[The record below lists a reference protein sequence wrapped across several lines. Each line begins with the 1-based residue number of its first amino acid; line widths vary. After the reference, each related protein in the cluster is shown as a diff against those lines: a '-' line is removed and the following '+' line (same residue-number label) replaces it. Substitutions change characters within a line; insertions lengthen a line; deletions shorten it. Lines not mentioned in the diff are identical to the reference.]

1 VTALPKAEIQ
11 AEQAV
16 VDHAYRRLED
26 MRAVARAIAADVLD
40 QGAGGTF
47 ANRIERDVR
56 MEVTGRRLQDL
67 QVGEAGLVFGRVD
80 LRTGGSLHIGRLAV
94 ADEDNEPLVVDWRAP
109 AAEPFYRAT
118 ARHDMGLARRRH
130 LIMRGRRVVGV
141 DDELL
146 GDYTGTD
153 TGDDGDPG
161 MVLVGEGALLA
172 ALDRSRTG
180 RMGDIVATIQRE
192 QDEIIRA
199 PLAGALVV
207 QGGPGTG
214 KTAVA
219 LHRAAYLLYTHRFP
233 LERAGVLL
241 VGPNRIF
248 LRYIEQVLPA
258 LGEHSVTLATPASL
272 VATPVRASESGPAAR
287 LKGDV
292 RMAGL
297 ITRAIGDRGRPLPKD
312 ISVLVQGRR
321 LTLSTGISRSIVA
334 QAKRRPGPHNA
345 RRPFVERLIA
355 RHLYR
360 QYEEGVEQNGEDD
373 EDEVDDWPRFE
384 MAVRRERPVFEALE
398 RMWPVLTA
406 EELLHDLFGS
416 PALIRSADRSSPTD
430 GGRLTATERALLH
443 RPRSGRVSEA
453 PWTDSDMALLDE
465 ASTALGPRPARG
477 GGRRRGDDGRG
488 GERLRV
494 MADLPDLDPHM
505 RREVLRHLEEG
516 EGGAA
521 ADDVPDPRTR
531 TYGHVLAD
539 EAQDLSPME
548 LRMLARRCPS
558 GSLTLVGDLG
568 QASGPWAPRS
578 WDEVLAHLPVRRPPI
593 RAELSVNYRT
603 PSEVMD
609 LASRVL
615 VAATPGLAAPTS
627 VRRSGVEPV
636 VTAAQPGSLPETV
649 ARAAAAEVEA
659 LAEGKVAV
667 ICPVALVEALRSAL
681 PEVPEGVG
689 VLDAPVALL
698 TVSQAKGL
706 EFDSVVVV
714 EPSSIIAEGSG
725 ATGRRALYVAMT
737 RTTRRLHL
745 VHAEPLP
752 PELLPQG
759 DRRAGA
765 RMAR

>member
-1 VTALPKAEIQ
+1 VTVAGPTTEIA

-16 VDHAYRRLED
+16 VDHAYRRLEA
-26 MRAVARAIAADVLD
+26 MRAEARALAADVLD

-67 QVGEAGLVFGRVD
+67 QVGETGLVFGRID
-80 LRTGGSLHIGRLAV
+80 LRDGNRLYIGRLAV

-118 ARHDMGLARRRH
+118 ARHDMGVARRRH
-130 LIMRGRRVVGV
+130 LIMKGRRVVGL

-146 GDYTGTD
+146 GDQPAAAGTTAEPD
-153 TGDDGDPG
+153 AGL
-161 MVLVGEGALLA
+161 VLVGEGALLA

-199 PLAGALVV
+199 PLPAVLVV

-258 LGEHSVTLATPASL
+258 LGEHSVTLATPATL
-272 VATPVRASESGPAAR
+272 VPTPARATETTAAAQ

-292 RMAGL
+292 RMAAL
-297 ITRAIGDRGRPLPKD
+297 IARAVADRGRPLARGT
-312 ISVLVQGRR
+312 SVLMNGRR
-321 LTLSTGISRSIVA
+321 LTLSAAASRRIVA
-334 QAKRRPGPHNA
+334 QAKRRPGGHNA
-345 RRPFVERLIA
+345 RRPFVERLLA
-355 RHLYR
+355 RHLHR
-360 QYEEGVEQNGEDD
+360 QYEAAGPPPEEGEDR
-373 EDEVDDWPRFE
+373 EPDWPWFE
-384 MAVRRERPVFEALE
+384 RAVRRERPVFEALE
-398 RMWPVLTA
+398 RMWPVLTP
-406 EELLHDLFGS
+406 EQLLHDLFGL
-416 PALIRSADRSSPTD
+416 PALIRSAARGMPAGTA
-430 GGRLTATERALLH
+430 LTEEEQALLH
-443 RPRSGRVSEA
+443 RPRSARVDEVA
-453 PWTDSDMALLDE
+453 WTASDMALLDE
-465 ASTALGPRPARG
+465 ASVVLGPPPTRNA
-477 GGRRRGDDGRG
+477 GRRRGDDSRKL
-488 GERLRV
+488 ERLRV

-505 RREVLRHLEEG
+505 RREVLRHLEED
-516 EGGAA
+516 ESGGP
-521 ADDVPDPRTR
+521 ADEAPDPRTR

-539 EAQDLSPME
+539 EAQDLAPME

-558 GSLTLVGDLG
+558 GSMTLVGDLG

-578 WDEVLAHLPVRRPPI
+578 WDDVLAHLPVRRASTY
-593 RAELSVNYRT
+593 AELSVNYRT

-609 LASRVL
+609 LAARVL
-615 VAATPGLAAPTS
+615 VAATPGLAPPRS
-627 VRRSGVEPV
+627 VRSAGVEPV
-636 VTAAQPGSLPETV
+636 FTEVARGCLPE
-649 ARAAAAEVEA
+649 AIGRAAAEELEA
-659 LAEGKVAV
+659 LGEGKVAV
-667 ICPVALVEALRSAL
+667 ICPASLIDELRPAL
-681 PEVPEGVG
+681 PDLAEGAG

-698 TVSQAKGL
+698 TVAQAKGL

-714 EPSSIIAEGSG
+714 EPSEIIAEGSG
-725 ATGRRALYVAMT
+725 PTGRRALYVAMT

-745 VHAEPLP
+745 VHAAPLP
-752 PELLPQG
+752 PELLP
-759 DRRAGA
+759 AGA
-765 RMAR
+765 TMAG

>member
-1 VTALPKAEIQ
+1 MTAGSQTELE

-26 MRAVARAIAADVLD
+26 MRAAARALAADVLD

-56 MEVTGRRLQDL
+56 MEATGRRLQDL
-67 QVGEAGLVFGRVD
+67 QVGEAGLVFGRID
-80 LRTGGSLHIGRLAV
+80 LRPGGHLHIGRLAV

-118 ARHDMGLARRRH
+118 ARHDMGVTRRRH
-130 LIMRGRRVVGV
+130 LIMRGRRVIGL

-146 GDYTGTD
+146 GDRPEID
-153 TGDDGDPG
+153 AGDGEDAAAG

-199 PLAGALVV
+199 PLPGALVV

-258 LGEHSVTLATPASL
+258 LGEHSVTLATPATL
-272 VATPVRASESGPAAR
+272 VPTPVRGTETAVGAR

-292 RMAGL
+292 RMAGVV
-297 ITRAIGDRGRPLPKD
+297 TRAIGDRGRPLTRE
-312 ISVLVQGRR
+312 ISVLISGRR
-321 LTLSTGISRSIVA
+321 LTLSPRASQAIVA
-334 QAKRRPGPHNA
+334 QAKRRPGTHNSH
-345 RRPFVERLIA
+345 RPFVERLVA
-355 RHLYR
+355 RHLHR
-360 QYEEGVEQNGEDD
+360 QYEEAAPVDGGDAD
-373 EDEVDDWPRFE
+373 EEREDDWPRFE
-384 MAVRRERPVFEALE
+384 AAVRRERPVFEALE
-398 RMWPVLTA
+398 RMWPVLTP
-406 EELLHDLFGS
+406 EQLLHDLFGS
-416 PALIRSADRSSPTD
+416 PALIRSAARSALSD
-430 GGRLTATERALLH
+430 DEQSLLH
-443 RPRSGRVSEA
+443 RPRSARIDEVA
-453 PWTDSDMALLDE
+453 WTDSDMALLDE
-465 ASTALGPRPARG
+465 ASTALGPAPRRANH
-477 GGRRRGDDGRG
+477 RRGDDGRS

-494 MADLPDLDPHM
+494 LADLPDLDPHM
-505 RREVLRHLEEG
+505 RREVLRHLEQG
-516 EGGAA
+516 EHGAP
-521 ADDVPDPRTR
+521 DDENPDPRTR
-531 TYGHVLAD
+531 TYGHILAD

-548 LRMLARRCPS
+548 LRMLGRRCPS
-558 GSLTLVGDLG
+558 GSLTIVGDLG

-578 WDEVLAHLPVRRPPI
+578 WDEVLAHLPVRRPPT

-609 LASRVL
+609 VAAQVL
-615 VAATPGLAAPTS
+615 TAATPELTPPTS
-627 VRRSGVEPV
+627 VRRAGVEPFFTEV
-636 VTAAQPGSLPETV
+636 AGDGLPEAV
-649 ARAAAAEVEA
+649 ALVAADELAA
-659 LAEGKVAV
+659 LGEGKVAV
-667 ICPVALVEALRSAL
+667 ICPVSLLDRLRAVLPHVPDSA
-681 PEVPEGVG
+681 G

-698 TVSQAKGL
+698 TVRQAKGL

-714 EPSSIIAEGSG
+714 EPSAIVAEGTG

-745 VHAEPLP
+745 VHADPLP
-752 PELLPQG
+752 PELRHDG
-759 DRRAGA
+759 RRAGA
-765 RMAR
+765 RLAG

>member
-1 VTALPKAEIQ
+1 MTAGSQTELE

-26 MRAVARAIAADVLD
+26 MRAAARALAADVLD

-67 QVGEAGLVFGRVD
+67 QVGEAGLVFGRID
-80 LRTGGSLHIGRLAV
+80 LRPGGHLHIGRLAV

-130 LIMRGRRVVGV
+130 LIMRGRRVIGL

-146 GDYTGTD
+146 GDRPEAT
-153 TGDDGDPG
+153 DGDGEDPAPG

-199 PLAGALVV
+199 PLPGALVV

-258 LGEHSVTLATPASL
+258 LGEHSVTLATPATL
-272 VATPVRASESGPAAR
+272 VPTPVTGAESAAGAR

-292 RMAGL
+292 RMAGV
-297 ITRAIGDRGRPLPKD
+297 IVRAIADRGRPLTREM
-312 ISVLVQGRR
+312 SVLMSGRR
-321 LTLSTGISRSIVA
+321 LTLSARASQGIIA
-334 QAKRRPGPHNA
+334 QAKRRPGTHNS
-345 RRPFVERLIA
+345 RRPFVERLVA
-355 RHLYR
+355 RHLHR
-360 QYEEGVEQNGEDD
+360 QYEEAAPPDGGDDGE
-373 EDEVDDWPRFE
+373 EREDDWPRFE
-384 MAVRRERPVFEALE
+384 AAARRERPVFEALE
-398 RMWPVLTA
+398 RMWPVLTP
-406 EELLHDLFGS
+406 EQLLHDLFGS
-416 PALIRSADRSSPTD
+416 PALIRSAAGAALSADEQS
-430 GGRLTATERALLH
+430 LLH
-443 RPRSGRVSEA
+443 RPRSARVDGVA
-453 PWTDSDMALLDE
+453 WTDSDMALLDE
-465 ASTALGPRPARG
+465 ASTHLGPAPRAAH
-477 GGRRRGDDGRG
+477 RRRGDDGRS

-494 MADLPDLDPHM
+494 LADLPDLDPHM

-516 EGGAA
+516 ESGAP
-521 ADDVPDPRTR
+521 DDEAPDPRTR
-531 TYGHVLAD
+531 TYGHILAD

-548 LRMLARRCPS
+548 LRMLGRRCPS
-558 GSLTLVGDLG
+558 GSMTIVGDLG

-578 WDEVLAHLPVRRPPI
+578 WEEVLAHLPVRRPPT

-609 LASRVL
+609 VAALVL
-615 VAATPGLAAPTS
+615 TAATPELTPPTS
-627 VRRSGVEPV
+627 VRRAGVEPLFTEV
-636 VTAAQPGSLPETV
+636 EREGLPEAVSRV
-649 ARAAAAEVEA
+649 AADELAA
-659 LAEGKVAV
+659 LGEGKVAV
-667 ICPVALVEALRSAL
+667 ICPAAMADGLRAAL
-681 PEVPEGVG
+681 PDVADGSG
-689 VLDAPVALL
+689 VLDAAVALL
-698 TVSQAKGL
+698 TVRQAKGL
-706 EFDSVVVV
+706 EFDSVIVV
-714 EPSSIIAEGSG
+714 EPSAIVAEGAG
-725 ATGRRALYVAMT
+725 AAGRRALYVAMT

-745 VHAEPLP
+745 VHADPLP
-752 PELLPQG
+752 PELRQDG
-759 DRRAGA
+759 RQAGA
-765 RMAR
+765 RLAG